1 MCTGQWHGTPYL
13 YTRVGNGMVHRA
25 LACAG
30 ACATHGAD
38 LFCMVW
44 VVQLPLV
51 QYSMSVQSDVGH
63 KCMVHYSSALCDFHD
78 ERYSVLWVRLR

>member
-1 MCTGQWHGTPYL
+1 MVHHSFASCVMVRQTIVQAGGQAHRL
-13 YTRVGNGMVHRA
+13 ILDTRVGNSMVHRA

-44 VVQLPLV
+44 VVQLTLV
-51 QYSMSVQSDVGH
+51 QDS
-63 KCMVHYSSALCDFHD
+63 
-78 ERYSVLWVRLR
+78 